1 MTAHTPGPWVVNKDR
16 RGAGKLYVREA
27 RLSEVAG
34 ATAGRAV
41 AQLTAVVGSDEQLAN
56 ATLVAAAPLLGA
68 LARQLVT
75 TLDEHLSDGDLRLL
89 RPEAVAQ
96 LDHLRSS
103 ALAAL
108 DQAGLSLP
116 PG

>member
-1 MTAHTPGPWVVNKDR
+1 MRSATPGPWMVAGEDLPKCVVAASNPSVNLLVWNEHQETVEAASEAD
-16 RGAGKLYVREA
+16 A
-27 RLSEVAG
+27 RLI
-34 ATAGRAV
+34 
-41 AQLTAVVGSDEQLAN
+41 
-56 ATLVAAAPLLGA
+56 AAAPDLAA

-96 LDHLRSS
+96 LDVLRSN
-103 ALAAL
+103 ALAVL
-108 DQAGLSLP
+108 EQAGLTLP

>member
-1 MTAHTPGPWVVNKDR
+1 MAKPKHTPGPWCAQLNAPTAAVPGHLVEAADGR
-16 RGAGKLYVREA
+16 HPVALLWEGAGTKGKPR
-27 RLSEVAG
+27 
-34 ATAGRAV
+34 
-41 AQLTAVVGSDEQLAN
+41 QIAN
-56 ATLVAAAPLLGA
+56 AHLIAAAPDLAA

-96 LDHLRSS
+96 LDVLRST
-103 ALAAL
+103 ALAVL